1 MKELSQLLE
10 FTLGI
15 YRIRELGVQLGIISE
30 KITNKFGVISHG
42 KELLDGA
49 TDFRAISNIVQAL
62 LEDVNQ
68 LSYLEIQRIDL
79 CDKMENIMA
88 EDLMAE
94 DLMGKNKSAEATLD
108 QLLESLVETHGKILE
123 ESKRVDKLKAS
134 LVKLMKE
141 LEGDNY

>member
-88 EDLMAE
+88 EN
-94 DLMGKNKSAEATLD
+94 LMGSENKLAEATLD
-108 QLLESLVETHGKILE
+108 RLLESLVETHGKILE

>member
-1 MKELSQLLE
+1 MEELNQLLE
-10 FTLGI
+10 FTLGT
-15 YRIRELGVQLGIISE
+15 YRIRELEVQLGIISE
-30 KITNKFGVISHG
+30 KITNKIGVISHG
-42 KELLDGA
+42 KKLLDGA
-49 TDFRAISNIVQAL
+49 TDFRTISNIVQAL

-88 EDLMAE
+88 EN
-94 DLMGKNKSAEATLD
+94 LMGSENKLAEATLD
-108 QLLESLVETHGKILE
+108 RLLESLVETHGKILE